1 MILGKNIK
9 KKSLKNGP
17 ETIIHVN
24 SKKKKRETKRNI
36 TGNHRKI
43 NPSPEKILK

>member
-24 SKKKKRETKRNI
+24 SKKKKRERQKGISLVIIEKSTQALKRY
-36 TGNHRKI
+36 
-43 NPSPEKILK
+43 